1 MKVEQNISR
10 LNYLLKL
17 YKMTVDDLLFI
28 INKGLKKALSKNDI
42 FSNEIKISHL
52 KKIDKIFNKGIHFY
66 LDPKSPE
73 TTKDASIFFRKEKFG
88 TDINMATIKIVNKFE
103 ELKISL
109 STIAKLSEFDT
120 ERILPVYNINQNA
133 QIIAQNIRETF
144 NIQFIR
150 DKKKFLNSLINK
162 LAEYNI
168 LVFEF
173 IENWNQEKVN
183 IDGFFLNPNVIVL
196 KRTSFRR
203 EIFTL
208 IHELGHFLINEE
220 EIDRLELQDLANTKL
235 NAIERW
241 CNDFAYYFLV
251 DKYDNLIES
260 IDKADGSNDYHYDI
274 ITEVSERTHL
284 STIALFTRL
293 LYQNKISQNNY
304 NIIKIDLEGKY
315 RLKKEKDSKIES
327 DISKINNFRKSK
339 AINSPLLIS
348 TVQTAFYEGIVNELY
363 VCEILN
369 IKPDKLEKY
378 L

>member
-52 KKIDKIFNKGIHFY
+52 KKIDKIFNKGLHFY

-304 NIIKIDLEGKY
+304 NIIKIDLEEKY

>member
-52 KKIDKIFNKGIHFY
+52 KKIDKIFNKGLHFY

-168 LVFEF
+168 LVFE
-173 IENWNQEKVN
+173 I
-183 IDGFFLNPNVIVL
+183 P
-196 KRTSFRR
+196 
-203 EIFTL
+203 IFT
-208 IHELGHFLINEE
+208 N
-220 EIDRLELQDLANTKL
+220 
-235 NAIERW
+235 
-241 CNDFAYYFLV
+241 
-251 DKYDNLIES
+251 
-260 IDKADGSNDYHYDI
+260 
-274 ITEVSERTHL
+274 
-284 STIALFTRL
+284 
-293 LYQNKISQNNY
+293 
-304 NIIKIDLEGKY
+304 
-315 RLKKEKDSKIES
+315 
-327 DISKINNFRKSK
+327 
-339 AINSPLLIS
+339 LLII
-348 TVQTAFYEGIVNELY
+348 VFGIQ
-363 VCEILN
+363 LN
-369 IKPDKLEKY
+369 SLNFNGLD
-378 L
+378 